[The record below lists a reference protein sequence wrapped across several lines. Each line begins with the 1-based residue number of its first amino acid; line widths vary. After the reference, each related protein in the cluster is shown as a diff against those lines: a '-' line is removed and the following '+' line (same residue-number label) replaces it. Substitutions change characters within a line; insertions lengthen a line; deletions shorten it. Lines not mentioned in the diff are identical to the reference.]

1 MSSYDAAVD
10 VVGDIEAIVQAR
22 LADSQEFSAAAQ
34 ERANEAIDALTDF
47 NFAVPEA
54 APEPEVPDITIDG
67 DFNITKPTAS
77 SFGSITGPGDMSEP
91 SAPSI
96 STITTPDFPD
106 FDPSV
111 TSINIPE
118 PPYSIDT
125 SGAPTRPDVDTDITI
140 PTAPDA
146 GQPELDPLINITV
159 PDFTFPTLPEFT
171 ETAPEF
177 EGSSVVPVLQWAE
190 PTYATTI
197 LSDVLA
203 QVQTFLAGGTG
214 IPAAVEAALF
224 ARASDREDMLVE
236 QAVKEAYDEFATKG
250 YTMPPG
256 VLVAR
261 TDQVRQKAYL
271 SKQSASRE
279 ITIKAAEWEIENLKF
294 AVQQGVA
301 CENVLVNI
309 FLNQAERQFQAAKF
323 EIEAQL
329 QYYNAQVALFNA
341 RQTAYSTAAQVFKI
355 EVDAELAQ
363 LEMYKTQIQGELAKS
378 QLNESKVKVYQA
390 RIDALK
396 ASIENYRARMEGAR
410 VQAEVAKTLIDGY
423 RVDVEAY
430 AARLGADKIRFEAY
444 SEQVKAEAAKAG
456 IIDAEARAFAAVIQG
471 KATQVDSEVK
481 RAGLDIE
488 VYKAGIQAYLARIEE
503 DKLRMQ
509 HQLSANQSAV
519 GAYEA
524 DTKRYIAQVEGEKA
538 RNELEIRANEVTERI
553 QLAFAD
559 TKIKQFDVTTQKMIE
574 AAKIN
579 VQGLTAAGQIAA
591 TLSAGAMAALH
602 VGAQLTGQGGIAA
615 NSQDTN
621 QVITSTSTQ
630 TITNIEG

>member
-1 MSSYDAAVD
+1 
-10 VVGDIEAIVQAR
+10 
-22 LADSQEFSAAAQ
+22 
-34 ERANEAIDALTDF
+34 
-47 NFAVPEA
+47 
-54 APEPEVPDITIDG
+54 
-67 DFNITKPTAS
+67 
-77 SFGSITGPGDMSEP
+77 
-91 SAPSI
+91 
-96 STITTPDFPD
+96 
-106 FDPSV
+106 
-111 TSINIPE
+111 
-118 PPYSIDT
+118 
-125 SGAPTRPDVDTDITI
+125 
-140 PTAPDA
+140 
-146 GQPELDPLINITV
+146 
-159 PDFTFPTLPEFT
+159 
-171 ETAPEF
+171 
-177 EGSSVVPVLQWAE
+177 
-190 PTYATTI
+190 
-197 LSDVLA
+197 
-203 QVQTFLAGGTG
+203 
-214 IPAAVEAALF
+214 
-224 ARASDREDMLVE
+224 
-236 QAVKEAYDEFATKG
+236 
-250 YTMPPG
+250 
-256 VLVAR
+256 
-261 TDQVRQKAYL
+261 
-271 SKQSASRE
+271 
-279 ITIKAAEWEIENLKF
+279 
-294 AVQQGVA
+294 
-301 CENVLVNI
+301 
-309 FLNQAERQFQAAKF
+309 
-323 EIEAQL
+323 
-329 QYYNAQVALFNA
+329 
-341 RQTAYSTAAQVFKI
+341 
-355 EVDAELAQ
+355 
-363 LEMYKTQIQGELAKS
+363 
-378 QLNESKVKVYQA
+378 
-390 RIDALK
+390 
-396 ASIENYRARMEGAR
+396 

-488 VYKAGIQAYLARIEE
+488 VYKAGIQANLARIEE

-509 HQLSANQSAV
+509 HQLSAIQSAV